1 MTATLYR
8 RLVDL
13 PPGLLLACPT
23 ARTTDD
29 AIAATKRDPQTIAAD
44 IRLAAIARGQRAFI
58 AVLSD
63 PQCHWLGAEPDS
75 KQAARIV
82 RYLERAAETPISQ
95 RVVDLSDRDIVPG
108 SAGKPATVVVLW
120 DGRIKPAVSHHARSR
135 RDMRVTL
142 DDDVLEWIDAEAER
156 RGDSR
161 SSVVQDA
168 LRRAMEMHATVA
180 RLKVE
185 R

>member
-29 AIAATKRDPQTIAAD
+29 AIVATNRDPQTIAAD
-44 IRLAAIARGQRAFI
+44 IRLAAMARGQRAFI
-58 AVLSD
+58 AIISD
-63 PQCHWLGAEPDS
+63 PQCHWIGAEPES

-82 RYLERAAETPISQ
+82 RYLEQAAETPIMQ
-95 RVVDLSDRDIVPG
+95 RVVDLSDRDLVPG
-108 SAGKPATVVVLW
+108 SAGKAATVVVLW

-142 DDDVLEWIDAEAER
+142 DDDVLKWIDAESAR

-168 LRRAMEMHATVA
+168 LREAM
-180 RLKVE
+180 K
-185 R
+185 

>member
-1 MTATLYR
+1 M
-8 RLVDL
+8 
-13 PPGLLLACPT
+13 
-23 ARTTDD
+23 
-29 AIAATKRDPQTIAAD
+29 
-44 IRLAAIARGQRAFI
+44 
-58 AVLSD
+58 
-63 PQCHWLGAEPDS
+63 
-75 KQAARIV
+75 
-82 RYLERAAETPISQ
+82 Q

-142 DDDVLEWIDAEAER
+142 DDDVLEWIDAESAR

-168 LRRAMEMHATVA
+168 LRAAM
-180 RLKVE
+180 K
-185 R
+185 

>member
-13 PPGLLLACPT
+13 PPGFLAVCPT

-29 AIAATKRDPQTIAAD
+29 AIAASKLDPYAIAAD
-44 IRLAAIARGQRAFI
+44 HIRLAAIARNQRAFI
-58 AVLSD
+58 AILSD
-63 PQCHWLGAEPDS
+63 PQCHWIGAEPES

-82 RYLERAAETPISQ
+82 RHLESAAETPIMQ
-95 RVVDLSDRDIVPG
+95 RVVDLSGRDIVPG

-142 DDDVLEWIDAEAER
+142 DDDVLKWIDAESAR

-168 LRRAMEMHATVA
+168 LRAAV
-180 RLKVE
+180 K
-185 R
+185 